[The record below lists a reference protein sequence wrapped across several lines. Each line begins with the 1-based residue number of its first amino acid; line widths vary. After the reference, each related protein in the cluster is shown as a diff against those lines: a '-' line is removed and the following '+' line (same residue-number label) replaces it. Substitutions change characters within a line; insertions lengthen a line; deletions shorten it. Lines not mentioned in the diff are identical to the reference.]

1 MSKLFFKRSLRPR
14 SFQDYEAII
23 FVVDAADRNSFQEA
37 REELWSFLKF
47 APDEMTHPVLMVLA
61 NKQDMKNAATTQE
74 IEKVLDL
81 KKLPNTVQYEV
92 MPTCA
97 ETGNGLI
104 TSLDWLTR
112 TIKENRS
119 KNVTATYL

>member
-1 MSKLFFKRSLRPR
+1 
-14 SFQDYEAII
+14 
-23 FVVDAADRNSFQEA
+23 
-37 REELWSFLKF
+37 
-47 APDEMTHPVLMVLA
+47 MTHPVLMVLA

-74 IEKVLDL
+74 LEKVLDL

-92 MPTCA
+92 MATCA
-97 ETGNGLI
+97 ETGSGLI

-112 TIKENRS
+112 TIKENRN